1 MAYWFHRNPLKAT
14 GPVSFEILRSGAT
27 SSAGPQL
34 LGELKKCRAKLLEVI
49 IEPSSEISTVET
61 IFQEYLSLLHGLL
74 YNIGGG
80 TGSADSKLRKLVR
93 FRWTSSICGSI
104 PMAQIDSN
112 FELASVC
119 VEFAMWCMKHASYI
133 ADKSDITM
141 EEAKEVHTCLKK
153 AGGIFHYV
161 KESIISSLEQ
171 LPEAKTTDIDVRVLD
186 AYKLQCIAEAQEVTV
201 ARAVELKHKASLISA
216 LAYETSELYSQA
228 ADSLKSMDVTR
239 AGKWRKYLEIKH
251 NFYLAYGYCYYGDV
265 LLSEKE
271 QCGASIKVLQESE
284 KLYQAARS
292 MCQEYSALKAPAT
305 TIARPAD
312 HPVFKT
318 LGSAIKTKLEKS
330 TRENSFIYFH
340 KVPEEVPEL
349 EKKAA
354 HGLANPQEFSLPS
367 PHALWT
373 KDLYD
378 SIDAEKVPKEKAPT
392 NEPIK
397 PIPEKNQ
404 GGSSFSSCVIS

>member
-1 MAYWFHRNPLKAT
+1 
-14 GPVSFEILRSGAT
+14 
-27 SSAGPQL
+27 
-34 LGELKKCRAKLLEVI
+34 
-49 IEPSSEISTVET
+49 
-61 IFQEYLSLLHGLL
+61 
-74 YNIGGG
+74 
-80 TGSADSKLRKLVR
+80 
-93 FRWTSSICGSI
+93 
-104 PMAQIDSN
+104 MAQIDSN
-112 FELASVC
+112 FELASVSL
-119 VEFAMWCMKHASYI
+119 EFAMWCMKHASYL
-133 ADKSDITM
+133 ADKSDIAM
-141 EEAKEVHTCLKK
+141 EEAKEVHSCLKK
-153 AGGIFHYV
+153 AAGIFHYV
-161 KESIISSLEQ
+161 KESIVSNLEQ
-171 LPEAKTTDIDVRVLD
+171 MPEAKTTDIDVRVVD

-228 ADSLKSMDVTR
+228 AECLTSMDVTR
-239 AGKWRKYLEIKH
+239 AGKWRKYLEIKR

-284 KLYQAARS
+284 KLYQAARN

-312 HPVFKT
+312 HPFFKT
-318 LGSAIKTKLEKS
+318 LGGVIKTKLEKS
-330 TRENSFIYFH
+330 TRENGFIYFH
-340 KVPEEVPEL
+340 KIPEEVPEL

-367 PHALWT
+367 PHTLWT

-378 SIDAEKVPKEKAPT
+378 SFDVEKVPKEKAPI

-397 PIPEKNQ
+397 PLPEKDQ
-404 GGSSFSSCVIS
+404 GTSSLSSCVIS